1 MAVKDERTLQMM
13 REYWRLHMEEGL
25 SPKEIALRFGLTPTT
40 VYQNL
45 DEIARM
51 NGVTRQ
57 ELLDQPHEKPISYDR
72 TDQPV
77 TQVEPRLFLDLHRK
91 AIEDLDR
98 ELNDLEK
105 IIDMLE
111 KEISEADEEKGEE

>member
-13 REYWRLHMEEGL
+13 REYWRLHMEESL

-77 TQVEPRLFLDLHRK
+77 MQVEPRLFLDLHRK

-98 ELNDLEK
+98 ELNDLER